1 MEKELGFGIIGCGFI
16 SNHHAQAIL
25 HTEGACLI
33 GATDVNEQNAE
44 AFCKKFGITHFHS
57 AQEMMSSDKVDI
69 VCICT
74 PSGFHAQNA
83 LEVIRAGKHVLVEKP
98 LALNVEDC
106 ELLISEAEKHG
117 VKASVVSQCRFH
129 KTSKTLKKLVEDG
142 RLGRIVT
149 ADLTMKYYRSPEYYL
164 ASPWR
169 GTWEHDGGGA
179 LMNQGIH
186 GIDILLSVMGKVRSV
201 HGLARTL
208 ARKIETEDTAAAI
221 VEYENGAL
229 GLIQG
234 TTSVYP
240 GYPRNFVVSGTK
252 GTVGIAENAF
262 TEWNIEGEAIPADIE
277 IGKAKNSG
285 ASTPHDLDFAEHVP
299 HIEEMVRAIREDVP
313 LTSSFEDG
321 RNAVRL
327 ITSIYESS
335 RTGKTIYFD

>member
-1 MEKELGFGIIGCGFI
+1 MEKKLGFGIIGCGFI
-16 SNHHAQAIL
+16 SFHHAQSIL
-25 HTEGACLI
+25 HTEGAYLV

-44 AFCKKFGITHFHS
+44 NFCRKFGVTHFKS
-57 AQEMMSSDKVDI
+57 TEEMLYSGKIDI

-74 PSGFHAQNA
+74 PSDFHAHNA
-83 LEVIRAGKHVLVEKP
+83 LEAIEAGKHVLVEKP

-106 ELLISEAEKHG
+106 ELLISEAKKRG

-129 KTSKTLKKLVEDG
+129 NTSRVLKNLVADG

-164 ASPWR
+164 ESPWR
-169 GTWEHDGGGA
+169 GTWKHDGGGA

-186 GIDILLSVMGKVRSV
+186 GIDILLSVMGKVKSV

-208 ARKIETEDTAAAI
+208 ARNIETEDTAAAI

-240 GYPRNFVVSGTK
+240 GYPRNLVVSGTK
-252 GTVGIAENAF
+252 GTVGIAENSF
-262 TEWNIEGEAIPADIE
+262 SEWNIEGEKIPDGIVIE
-277 IGKAKNSG
+277 AAKNSG
-285 ASTPHDLDFAEHVP
+285 ASTPLNIDFSEHMP
-299 HIEEMVRAIREDVP
+299 HIEEMVRAVREDLP

-321 RNAVRL
+321 RNAIKL

-335 RTGKTIYFD
+335 KTGKTIYFD